1 MKRSYGLFAAVLVF
15 SVLIGIQAFETAD
28 ANPIPYP
35 VYPSQEKPTITIKNL
50 LNYSTYGVGS
60 FVLDFSVVQPE
71 AWSYTYDFFFHIGY
85 VKNVTV
91 SLDGKSLG
99 TFSYNSSEYSLTIN
113 QTTSGTHKIEV
124 AAFSCSY
131 YLTAVEGI
139 ENTPSKYLV
148 YDGVHPYEYWT
159 TVSTTVY
166 YSTSASATDL
176 PTHITAT
183 PTSPPTTT
191 PSSAPTY
198 NSTPNPTSKSNNVL
212 SPMQT
217 TSPTPSPTPNQNM
230 PTINTGAK
238 LPAESSP
245 SIAYLALM
253 IPIAILAV
261 VSVFLVYFK
270 RRKIKEI

>member
-1 MKRSYGLFAAVLVF
+1 MKRSYGFFAAVLVF

-50 LNYSTYGVGS
+50 QNYTTYGVGK
-60 FVLDFSVVQPE
+60 FALDFSVVQPE

-85 VKNVTV
+85 VDNVTV
-91 SLDGKSLG
+91 TLDGKTVG
-99 TFSYNSSEYSLTIN
+99 AFPYNSTDYCFVVN
-113 QTTSGTHKIEV
+113 QTAVGMHKIAV
-124 AAFSCSY
+124 TVFSCAY
-131 YLTAVEGI
+131 YLKSIEGM
-139 ENTPSKYLV
+139 ENIQSLNLIHN
-148 YDGVHPYEYWT
+148 GQHMYEYWT
-159 TVSTTVY
+159 AVTATVY
-166 YSTSASATDL
+166 FTTSASASDL
-176 PTHITAT
+176 PTHIPVTPTASPVAT
-183 PTSPPTTT
+183 PSPEPTNA
-191 PSSAPTY
+191 SA
-198 NSTPNPTSKSNNVL
+198 NNARPTSNSNNVL
-212 SPMQT
+212 SPTQT
-217 TSPTPSPTPNQNM
+217 TAPNQSM

-238 LPAESSP
+238 LSATSSP